1 MAEEPKYHL
10 EMPALHADL
19 RTSERK
25 IDMPDN
31 KWQFDTL
38 VIHGAQTPE
47 QWKYAT
53 LAPIYQSASHQ
64 FETAEELSD
73 VFAGRKAGFIYQRL
87 RNPTNEVLE
96 KRLTLLE
103 GGLDAVVTGSGMAAI
118 TDAILSICRAG
129 DEIVSGNSLFMS
141 TFLLFNNVFKKLGI
155 SVKFAE
161 SAHLESW
168 KKAVTE
174 KTRLLFVETIG
185 NPKMDVPNI
194 GNLAQL
200 AHDHLAPLIVDNTLA
215 TPYLFRPIEHGADI
229 VVHST
234 TKYLNGHGSAAGGVV
249 IDSGR
254 FEWPPDKYPD
264 FEIFR
269 ERKGK
274 RAYIDKVW
282 REIHINFGTT
292 QAPFQSYLTLIGLD
306 TLALRMER
314 HMSNAIKLAEFL
326 SRHPKVKWV
335 NFPGL
340 ANSPA
345 YETARTQFRNKGFGA
360 LLTFGLESEKA
371 CFDFI
376 RSVKLAY
383 HLANLGDCKT
393 LVIHPWSSQYI
404 NFDEDARRAN
414 GITPDMVRVSVG
426 IEAVADILDD
436 FDQAL
441 KAS

>member
-1 MAEEPKYHL
+1 MN
-10 EMPALHADL
+10 D
-19 RTSERK
+19 
-25 IDMPDN
+25 
-31 KWQFDTL
+31 KWKFDTL
-38 VIHGAQTPE
+38 VIHGAQTPGE
-47 QWKYAT
+47 WKSAT

-73 VFAGRKAGFIYQRL
+73 VFAGKQPGFIYQRL
-87 RNPTNEVLE
+87 RNPTNQALE

-118 TDAILSICRAG
+118 TDAVLAICRAG

-141 TFLLFNNVFKKLGI
+141 TFLLYNNVLRKLGI
-155 SVKFAE
+155 EVKLVE
-161 SAHLESW
+161 SSDLSAW
-168 KKAVTE
+168 KAAVSP
-174 KTRLLFVETIG
+174 KTKLLFVETIG
-185 NPKMDVPNI
+185 NPKMDVPDI
-194 GNLAQL
+194 RALADL
-200 AHDHLAPLIVDNTLA
+200 AHANQAPLIVDNTLA
-215 TPYLFRPIEHGADI
+215 TPYLFRPFEHGADI

-234 TKYLNGHGSAAGGVV
+234 TKFLNGHGSAVGGVV

-254 FEWPPDKYPD
+254 FDWPTEKYPD
-264 FEIFR
+264 FALFK

-274 RAYIDKVW
+274 LAYIDKVW

-314 HMSNAIKLAEFL
+314 HLSNAIKLAEFL
-326 SRHPKVKWV
+326 DGHPKVKWV

-340 ANSPA
+340 AKSPA
-345 YETARTQFRNKGFGA
+345 HETAKAQFQGKGYGA

-371 CFDFI
+371 CFDLI
-376 RSVKLAY
+376 RNVKLAY

-393 LVIHPWSSQYI
+393 LLIHPWSSQYLS
-404 NFDEDARRAN
+404 FTEESRHAN
-414 GITPDMVRVSVG
+414 GVTPDLVRVSVG
-426 IEAVADILDD
+426 VEAAEDIMDD

-441 KAS
+441 GR